1 MNDTADFKLIIFDWD
16 GTLMDSEAKIVA
28 SARAAAH
35 DLALPGLAPERVR
48 NIIGLGLQEAS
59 EALFPGRDAG
69 FHARFIE
76 CYRHHFLVADQTPMP
91 LFEGAA
97 ETLAALSED
106 GYLLAVATG
115 KARRGLNRVMEE
127 TGLEHLFG
135 ASRCA
140 DEAPSKPHPQ
150 MLREIMDE
158 LGVGGAE
165 TVMVGDT
172 EYDLAMARN
181 AGTHAIAVSYGV
193 HACERLLQFAPL
205 TCLDRISELTEWLRD
220 RAAD

>member
-1 MNDTADFKLIIFDWD
+1 MNDTPDFKLIIFDWD
-16 GTLMDSEAKIVA
+16 GTLMDSEPKIVA
-28 SARAAAH
+28 SAMAAAH
-35 DLALPGLAPERVR
+35 DLALPALAPERVR
-48 NIIGLGLQEAS
+48 NIIGLGLPEAS

-69 FHARFIE
+69 FHDRFIE
-76 CYRHHFLVADQTPMP
+76 RYRHHFLVADRTPMP

-97 ETLAALSED
+97 ETLAALCED

-127 TGLEHLFG
+127 TGLGHLFW

-150 MLREIMDE
+150 MLREIMHE

-193 HACERLLQFAPL
+193 HACDRLLQFEPL
-205 TCLDRISELTEWLRD
+205 TCLDRISQLTEWLRD
-220 RAAD
+220 RTAD

>member
-1 MNDTADFKLIIFDWD
+1 MTDAADFRLIVFDWD

-28 SARAAAH
+28 SAVAAAA
-35 DLALPGLAPERVR
+35 DLALPELAPERVQD
-48 NIIGLGLQEAS
+48 IIGLGLREAS
-59 EALFPGRDAG
+59 EALFPGSEPG
-69 FHARFIE
+69 FHDRFIE
-76 CYRHHFLVADQTPMP
+76 RYRHHFLVADQTPMP

-97 ETLAALSED
+97 ETLAALNED

-115 KARRGLNRVMEE
+115 KARRGLNRVMAE
-127 TGLEHLFG
+127 TGLGHLFG

-158 LGVGGAE
+158 LGVEAGQ

-205 TCLDRISELTEWLRD
+205 TCLDRISQLPEWLRD
-220 RAAD
+220 RTAS